1 MAMILS
7 NEELSNKLKADYSA
21 NTVNKDS
28 LLKRQWNIDA
38 FNALQRKQLRYDKF
52 RKENFAL

>member
-28 LLKRQWNIDA
+28 LLK
-38 FNALQRKQLRYDKF
+38 KTVEY
-52 RKENFAL
+52 